1 MSTDNLDTE
10 NSFLGRGWKFPP
22 SFTEDSYTVEMVQ
35 DEVDIKES
43 IIIILNTIIGERV
56 MRPDFGANLED
67 MLFEKINITTLNMIV
82 NRMKRAFMNHES
94 RIEVHDIDM
103 TPNAS
108 EGMIQITV
116 KYSIRSTNT
125 RTNLVYPFYVSE
137 ATDI

>member
-1 MSTDNLDTE
+1 MASDNNGEE

-22 SFTEDSYTVEMVQ
+22 TFTEDSYTVELVE
-35 DEVDIKES
+35 DETDIKES

-67 MLFEKINITTLNMIV
+67 LLFEKINITTLNMIV
-82 NRMKRAFMNHES
+82 NRMKRAFMYHES

-103 TPNAS
+103 TPNAV
-108 EGMIQITV
+108 EGIIQIIV
-116 KYSIRSTNT
+116 KYTVRATNT
-125 RTNLVYPFYVSE
+125 RTNLVYPFYISE